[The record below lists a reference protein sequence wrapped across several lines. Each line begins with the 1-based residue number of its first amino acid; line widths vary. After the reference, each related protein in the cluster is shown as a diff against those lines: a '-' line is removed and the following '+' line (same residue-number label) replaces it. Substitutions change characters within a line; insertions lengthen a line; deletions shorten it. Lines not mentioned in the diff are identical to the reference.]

1 MSGDFIE
8 RLVDGQLLSRMT
20 ELEAELAAERAT
32 NGRLRAAGDALA
44 TNLERMESIYHPR
57 CAPNIA
63 GPARIDNCACLL
75 ALAAWEEACRV

>member
-32 NGRLRAAGDALA
+32 NGRLRAAGDALDA
-44 TNLERMESIYHPR
+44 ALDYELGCPCNDENPYDEMYGRS
-57 CAPNIA
+57 
-63 GPARIDNCACLL
+63 LL
-75 ALAAWEEACRV
+75 ARQKWEEACHV